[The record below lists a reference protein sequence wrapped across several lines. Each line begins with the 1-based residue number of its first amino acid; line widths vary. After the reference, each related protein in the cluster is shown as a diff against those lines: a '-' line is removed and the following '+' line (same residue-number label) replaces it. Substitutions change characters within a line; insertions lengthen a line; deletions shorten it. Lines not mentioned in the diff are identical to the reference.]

1 MPIATQIRSQVV
13 NEARINCEHDD
24 KLRTYFQIFT
34 IKNKK
39 NLTKKVPK
47 FIRKKSEHFNKK
59 KFSKFVWKNHQKSSQ
74 IYLKKSEKFD
84 QKSSQ
89 MYLKKSEKF
98 DQKNPKFIW
107 KSEKNNQTNST
118 AFRSSHTFGSWK
130 SS

>member
-47 FIRKKSEHFNKK
+47 FIRKKSEKFNRKSFQIYLKK
-59 KFSKFVWKNHQKSSQ
+59 SEKINQKSSQ

-84 QKSSQ
+84 QKRTDWI
-89 MYLKKSEKF
+89 F
-98 DQKNPKFIW
+98 
-107 KSEKNNQTNST
+107 
-118 AFRSSHTFGSWK
+118 
-130 SS
+130 